1 MEQTSL
7 LLPPREA
14 RGGGG
19 AARSEAERRDGRG
32 RRRPT
37 VQAPMPIQ
45 SRHSAMIVPEPQL
58 SASNPKASVF
68 VTANAG
74 SGKTTTLVN
83 RVARLLLDR
92 TSPEAILCLTYT
104 KAAAAEMQRR
114 LFDELGAWA
123 VMDDARLQTKL
134 AGLDEGHRGLSQART
149 LFAKALE
156 TPGGLKI
163 QTIHA
168 FCEKLL
174 RRFPLEAGVSPGFK
188 VLEAAAAADVSAK
201 ARDGLALAATAAP
214 DGPIGRAYAHFSVE
228 LDWNSFNGM
237 FGAFEARRTEIAA
250 YAEACGGDD
259 GLALDVWRVCG
270 FAAPTPPEALEAE
283 AVAGVEWS
291 AWKGVAE
298 AMAAS
303 AAVTDKG
310 IGAAMKAVSADAGF
324 AEVWAIF
331 STQKGEPRA
340 RIATAKVADGAADWM
355 GRTQFALNHA
365 RVRIKAARIAQDSV
379 HALTLARAYAELY
392 EAAKAEQAGLD
403 FGDLIER
410 TRELLT
416 VRADAAWVLY
426 KLDGGIDHL
435 LLDEAQDTAP
445 DQWDILHAFTDE
457 FFAGAG
463 AIRFDG
469 QPAERTIFAVGDEKQ
484 SIYSFQGAAPE
495 QFLAEEG
502 AFRSLVDGA
511 GKSFLRVPLERS
523 WRSAPEVLGFVD
535 AVFADPVAAQGLR
548 PGAPVDEPVHH
559 LAVRPEGGGVDLW
572 PLEISDETEDKD
584 PWLPVDHQQTQSASK
599 KLARNI
605 AGQIKRM
612 VQAREGVF
620 DKATRERRPMGYGD
634 VLILVRRRNA
644 LFHEIIRALKRE
656 GVPVG
661 GADRL
666 KLSEHIAFQDL
677 LAIGRFARFPAD
689 DLTLAALLRSP
700 FCDVD
705 EGSLFALAHKRQS
718 SLWSVLQRRAGEQP
732 AFGRAVDLLSWVLA
746 EARTRAPFDLYSRFL
761 SRLDPDGRSLRQ
773 RMLTRLGREAEDAI
787 DALLAEVLAAE
798 QADARDLE
806 QVLDRLAASEIE
818 VKREQEDRAGP
829 DGGEVRV
836 MTAHGAKGL
845 EAPVVILPDT
855 TTKAKAMAGPLM
867 GIEGGG
873 FLWAPRKD
881 DDCPI
886 TEEARARRE
895 EAAAHE
901 SLRLLYVAMT
911 RARDRLIVCGVQTK
925 PAYLTGSWRDMIERG
940 LERPEITANRRMVA
954 QGEVQV
960 IRYGADPVVVPAST
974 RPLADVIALPAW
986 ARRLAPQEPA
996 ALRYAS
1002 PSTLAE
1008 DERGPSNSP
1017 LAVRDGLGRYRRGTV
1032 IHRLLQL
1039 LPDLPAERRPG
1050 AAAILLEREPD
1061 LNAAQRAE
1069 MAHAALSV
1077 LNDDRFAA
1085 VFGPGSRPEAAIAGR
1100 AAGLPEGL
1108 AVSGRVDRL
1117 VVEAD
1122 RVLVVDF
1129 KTNRP
1134 APDRIE
1140 DADRAYKV
1148 QMAVYAAVLAE
1159 VFPGRRIEAALVW
1172 TDGPKLMVVPENI
1185 IAATLAE
1192 LRAES

>member
-1 MEQTSL
+1 MTALDPQI
-7 LLPPREA
+7 
-14 RGGGG
+14 
-19 AARSEAERRDGRG
+19 AASD
-32 RRRPT
+32 PT
-37 VQAPMPIQ
+37 
-45 SRHSAMIVPEPQL
+45 
-58 SASNPKASVF
+58 ASVF

-83 RVARLLLDR
+83 RVARLLLGE
-92 TSPEAILCLTYT
+92 TPPEAILCLTYT

-123 VMDDARLQTKL
+123 VMDDAPL
-134 AGLDEGHRGLSQART
+134 AKTLAALNEGRQSYSDART

-188 VLEAAAAADVSAK
+188 VLEAAAAAEVSAK
-201 ARDGLALAATAAP
+201 ARDNLALAATAAP

-237 FGAFEARRTEIAA
+237 FAAFEGRRREIEA
-250 YAEACGGDD
+250 YAEACGDD
-259 GLALDVWRVCG
+259 AGLDGDVWRNCG
-270 FAAPTPPEALEAE
+270 FDAEAPPETLEAE
-283 AVAGVEWS
+283 AVAGVEWG
-291 AWKGVAE
+291 AWTSVAE
-298 AMAAS
+298 AMLLGTPAS
-303 AAVTDKG
+303 DQPV
-310 IGAAMKAVSADAGF
+310 GAAMKAVTPDSSF
-324 AEVWAIF
+324 AAVWGVF

-340 RIATAKVADGAADWM
+340 RIATAKVAKGAADWM
-355 GRTQFALNHA
+355 SRTQFALNHA
-365 RVRIKAARIAQDSV
+365 RSRIKAARIARDSV
-379 HALTLARAYAELY
+379 FALTLARAYAELY

-463 AIRFDG
+463 AIRFGDKR
-469 QPAERTIFAVGDEKQ
+469 PALRTVFAVGDEKQ

-495 QFLAEEG
+495 RFLAEEG
-502 AFRSLVDGA
+502 AFREQVEGA
-511 GKSFLRVPLERS
+511 GETFLRVPLERS

-535 AVFADPVAAQGLR
+535 AVFADPVAAAGLR
-548 PGAPVDEPVHH
+548 PGAPADEPVHH
-559 LAVRPEGGGVDLW
+559 LAVRDAGGGVDLW
-572 PLEISDETEDKD
+572 PLEVSDEAEDAD

-605 AGQIKRM
+605 AQEIKRM
-612 VQAREGVF
+612 VGAREGVF
-620 DKATRERRPMGYGD
+620 PKSGGERRPMAYGD
-634 VLILVRRRNA
+634 LLILVRRRNT

-677 LAIGRFARFPAD
+677 LAIGRLARFPGD

-705 EGSLFALAHKRQS
+705 EDALFDLAWRRQGSLWA
-718 SLWSVLQRRAGEQP
+718 VLQRRAGERP

-746 EARTRAPFDLYSRFL
+746 EARTRAPFDLYSRLL
-761 SRLDPDGRSLRQ
+761 SRLDPEGRSMRQ
-773 RMLTRLGREAEDAI
+773 RLLTRLGREAEDAI
-787 DALLAEVLAAE
+787 DAFLAEVLAAE

-818 VKREQEDRAGP
+818 VKREQEDRSGP

-855 TTKAKAMAGPLM
+855 TTKARAMAGPLLRV
-867 GIEGGG
+867 ERVAGGDG

-881 DDCPI
+881 DDCPV
-886 TEEARARRE
+886 TETARARRE
-895 EAAAHE
+895 LAAEHE

-911 RARDRLIVCGVQTK
+911 RARDRLIVCGVETRK
-925 PAYLTGSWRDMIERG
+925 AAFEGSWRDIVERG
-940 LERPEITANRRMVA
+940 LERPQIAATKRMVS
-954 QGEVQV
+954 QGDMQIV
-960 IRYGADPVVVPAST
+960 RYGANPVQAPAPASARAT
-974 RPLADVIALPAW
+974 AETIVLPAW
-986 ARRLAPQEPA
+986 ARRLAPAEPA

-1017 LAVRDGLGRYRRGTV
+1017 LAIRDGLGRYRRGTV

-1039 LPDLPAERRPG
+1039 LPDLPAERRAE
-1050 AAAILLEREPD
+1050 AAAVLLEREPD

-1069 MAHAALSV
+1069 MAQAALSV

-1117 VVEAD
+1117 VVEKD

-1134 APDRIE
+1134 APERIE

-1172 TDGPKLMVVPENI
+1172 TDGPKLMAVPENI
-1185 IAATLAE
+1185 IAETLAE

>member
-1 MEQTSL
+1 MTPDPQI
-7 LLPPREA
+7 
-14 RGGGG
+14 
-19 AARSEAERRDGRG
+19 AASDPG
-32 RRRPT
+32 
-37 VQAPMPIQ
+37 
-45 SRHSAMIVPEPQL
+45 
-58 SASNPKASVF
+58 ASVF

-83 RVARLLLDR
+83 RVARLLLGE
-92 TSPEAILCLTYT
+92 TPPEAILCLTYT
-104 KAAAAEMQRR
+104 KAAAAEMQAR
-114 LFDELGAWA
+114 LFAKLGAWA
-123 VMDDARLQTKL
+123 VMDDAPL
-134 AGLDEGHRGLSQART
+134 AVALEELSESRRDYSDART

-188 VLEAAAAADVSAK
+188 VLEAAAAAEVSAK
-201 ARDGLALAATAAP
+201 ARDALALAATADAE
-214 DGPIGRAYAHFSVE
+214 GPIGRAYAHFSVE

-237 FGAFEARRTEIAA
+237 FGAFEARRGEIEA
-250 YAEACGGDD
+250 YADACGDD
-259 GLALDVWRVCG
+259 AGLASDVWRVCG
-270 FAAPTPPEALEAE
+270 FEAETPPEGLEAE
-283 AVAGVEWS
+283 AVAAIEWG
-291 AWKGVAE
+291 AWTSVAE
-298 AMAAS
+298 AMMFGSPAS
-303 AAVTDKG
+303 DQPIA
-310 IGAAMKAVSADAGF
+310 AAMKRVTPDAGF
-324 AEVWAIF
+324 AEVWSIF
-331 STQKGEPRA
+331 STLKGEPRA
-340 RIATAKVADGAADWM
+340 RIATAKVAKGAADWM
-355 GRTQFALNHA
+355 SRTQFDLNHA
-365 RVRIKAARIAQDSV
+365 RGRIKAARIARDTV
-379 HALTLARAYAELY
+379 FALILARAYAELY
-392 EAAKAEQAGLD
+392 EAAKAQQAGLD

-410 TRELLT
+410 TRDLLT
-416 VRADAAWVLY
+416 RRADAAWVLY

-445 DQWDILHAFTDE
+445 DQWDIMHAFTDE

-463 AIRFDG
+463 AIRFG
-469 QPAERTIFAVGDEKQ
+469 ERPALRTVFAVGDEKQ

-502 AFRSLVDGA
+502 HFRSLVEGA
-511 GKSFLRVPLERS
+511 GETFLRVPLERS
-523 WRSAPEVLGFVD
+523 WRSAPEVLTFVD
-535 AVFADPVAAQGLR
+535 AVFADPVAAAGLR
-548 PGAPVDEPVHH
+548 PGAPVEDAVHH
-559 LAVRPEGGGVDLW
+559 LAVRSEGGGVDLW
-572 PLEISDETEDKD
+572 PLEVSDEPEDSD

-605 AGQIKRM
+605 AQEIKRM
-612 VQAREGVF
+612 VGAREGVF
-620 DKATRERRPMGYGD
+620 IKGGDGLRPMAYGD
-634 VLILVRRRNA
+634 VLILVRRRNT

-677 LAIGRFARFPAD
+677 LAIGRLARFPGD

-705 EGSLFALAHKRQS
+705 EAALFDLAYARPGR
-718 SLWSVLQRRAGEQP
+718 LWPELQRRAGERP
-732 AFGRAVDLLSWVLA
+732 AFGRAVDLLSWAVA
-746 EARTRAPFDLYSRFL
+746 EARTRAPFDLYSRLL
-761 SRLDPDGRSLRQ
+761 SRLDPEGRSMRR
-773 RMLTRLGREAEDAI
+773 RMLSRLGREAEDAI
-787 DALLAEVLAAE
+787 DAFLAEVLAAE
-798 QADARDLE
+798 QAGARDLE

-818 VKREQEDRAGP
+818 VKREQEDRSGP

-855 TTKAKAMAGPLM
+855 TTKAKAMGGPLLAV
-867 GIEGGG
+867 EGGG

-881 DDCPI
+881 DDCPAA
-886 TEEARARRE
+886 ELARARRE
-895 EAAAHE
+895 AAAEHE

-911 RARDRLIVCGVQTK
+911 RARDRLIVCGVETRK
-925 PAYLTGSWRDMIERG
+925 AAFDGSWRDMAERG
-940 LERPEITANRRMVA
+940 LERPEIAASKRMVG
-954 QGEVQV
+954 QGDVQIV
-960 IRYGADPVVVPAST
+960 RYGADPVQAPASART
-974 RPLADVIALPAW
+974 SAETIVLPAW
-986 ARRLAPQEPA
+986 ARRLAPAEPA

-1039 LPDLPAERRPG
+1039 LPDLPAERRAE
-1050 AAAILLEREPD
+1050 AAAVLLEREPD
-1061 LNAAQRAE
+1061 LNAAQRTE
-1069 MAHAALSV
+1069 MAQAALSV
-1077 LNDDRFAA
+1077 LNDNRFAA

-1117 VVEAD
+1117 VVEKD

-1134 APDRIE
+1134 APERIE

-1172 TDGPKLMVVPENI
+1172 TDGPKLMAVPENI
-1185 IAATLAE
+1185 ILETLAA

>member
-1 MEQTSL
+1 MT
-7 LLPPREA
+7 
-14 RGGGG
+14 
-19 AARSEAERRDGRG
+19 AAD
-32 RRRPT
+32 
-37 VQAPMPIQ
+37 
-45 SRHSAMIVPEPQL
+45 PQIA
-58 SASNPKASVF
+58 ASNPTASVF

-83 RVARLLLDR
+83 RVARLLLGE
-92 TSPEAILCLTYT
+92 TPPEAILCLTYT

-123 VMDDARLQTKL
+123 VMADAPLSEKL
-134 AGLDEGHRGLSQART
+134 AALDEAGRDLSDART

-188 VLEAAAAADVSAK
+188 VLESAAAAEVSAR
-201 ARDGLALAATAAP
+201 ARDSLALAAMA
-214 DGPIGRAYAHFSVE
+214 DSGGPIGKAYAHFSVE
-228 LDWNSFNGM
+228 LDWKG
-237 FGAFEARRTEIAA
+237 FGDMLATFEARRPQIAA
-250 YAEACGGDD
+250 YAEACGSDE
-259 GLALDVWRVCG
+259 ALSAHVWSLCG
-270 FAAPTPPEALEAE
+270 FTAETPTETLEAE
-283 AVAGVEWS
+283 AVAGVEWG
-291 AWKGVAE
+291 AWASVTA
-298 AMAAS
+298 AMLAS
-303 AAVTDKG
+303 PAVTDKG
-310 IGAAMKAVSADAGF
+310 VGAAMKGVTADSSF
-324 AEVWAIF
+324 AEVWAVF

-340 RIATAKVADGAADWM
+340 RVATAKVAPGPADWM
-355 GRTQFALNHA
+355 SRTQFALDHA
-365 RVRIKAARIAQDSV
+365 RSRIKAARIARDTV
-379 HALTLARAYAELY
+379 HALTLALAYAGLY

-463 AIRFDG
+463 AIRFGD
-469 QPAERTIFAVGDEKQ
+469 QTTLRTVFAVGDEKQ

-495 QFLAEEG
+495 QFLAEDD
-502 AFRSLVDGA
+502 AFRALVAGA
-511 GKSFLRVPLERS
+511 GERFLSLPLERS
-523 WRSAPEVLGFVD
+523 WRSAPEVLAFVD
-535 AVFADPVAAQGLR
+535 AVFADPMAAAGLR
-548 PGAPVDEPVHH
+548 PGAPADEAVHH
-559 LAVRPEGGGVDLW
+559 LAVRGPGGGVDLW
-572 PLEISDETEDKD
+572 PLEVSDAAEETD
-584 PWLPVDHQQTQSASK
+584 PWLPVDHQPSQSASK
-599 KLARNI
+599 KLARRI
-605 AGQIKRM
+605 AREIKRM
-612 VQAREGVF
+612 VETREGVF
-620 DKATRERRPMGYGD
+620 AKRGGGLRPMAYGD
-634 VLILVRRRNA
+634 VLILVRRRNT

-700 FCDVD
+700 FLDVD
-705 EGSLFALAHKRQS
+705 EAALFDLAWDRKGG
-718 SLWSVLQRRAGEQP
+718 LWAALQRRAGERP
-732 AFGRAVDLLSWVLA
+732 EYGRAVDLLGWALS
-746 EARTRAPFDLYSRFL
+746 EARTRAPFDLYSRLL
-761 SRLDPDGRSLRQ
+761 SRLDPEGRSMRQ
-773 RMLTRLGREAEDAI
+773 RMLTRLGREAEDAV
-787 DALLAEVLAAE
+787 DAFLAEVLAAE
-798 QADARDLE
+798 QAGARDLE

-818 VKREQEDRAGP
+818 VKREQEDRSGP

-836 MTAHGAKGL
+836 MTAHGSKGL

-855 TTKAKAMAGPLM
+855 TTKAKAMAGPLLS
-867 GIEGGG
+867 IEGGG

-881 DDCPI
+881 DDCPAS
-886 TEEARARRE
+886 ELARGRRDL
-895 EAAAHE
+895 AAEHE

-911 RARDRLIVCGVQTK
+911 RARDRLIVCGVQTARSSDFK
-925 PAYLTGSWRDMIERG
+925 DSWRDMIERG
-940 LERPEITANRRMVA
+940 LERPQIADAKRMVG
-954 QGEVQV
+954 QDDVQIV
-960 IRYGADPVVVPAST
+960 RYGADPQVAAAQARTDS
-974 RPLADVIALPAW
+974 AEAALPAW
-986 ARRLAPQEPA
+986 ARRLAPAEPA

-1039 LPDLPAERRPG
+1039 LPDLPAARRAG
-1050 AAAILLEREPD
+1050 AAAVLLAREPD
-1061 LNAAQRAE
+1061 LNDAQRAE
-1069 MAHAALSV
+1069 MAQAALSV
-1077 LNDDRFAA
+1077 LNDARFAA

-1100 AAGLPEGL
+1100 AAGLPDGL

-1117 VVEAD
+1117 VVETD

-1140 DADRAYKV
+1140 EADRAYKV

-1172 TDGPKLMVVPENI
+1172 TDGPKLMAVPENI
-1185 IAATLAE
+1185 IAETLAE

>member
-1 MEQTSL
+1 MG
-7 LLPPREA
+7 PRDKPGEDGDIWVGVQVA
-14 RGGGG
+14 EMTADPQI
-19 AARSEAERRDGRG
+19 AASDPA
-32 RRRPT
+32 
-37 VQAPMPIQ
+37 
-45 SRHSAMIVPEPQL
+45 
-58 SASNPKASVF
+58 ASVF

-83 RVARLLLDR
+83 RVARLLLGE
-92 TSPEAILCLTYT
+92 TPPEAILCLTYT

-123 VMDDARLQTKL
+123 VMDDAPLAKKL
-134 AGLDEGHRGLSQART
+134 AALNEGHQSYSDARM

-188 VLEAAAAADVSAK
+188 VLEAAAAAEVSAK
-201 ARDGLALAATAAP
+201 ARDALALAATAAP
-214 DGPIGRAYAHFSVE
+214 DGPIGLAYAHFSVE

-237 FGAFEARRTEIAA
+237 FATFEARRTEVAA
-250 YAEACGGDD
+250 YADACGTDD
-259 GLALDVWRVCG
+259 GLASDIWRRCG
-270 FAAPTPPEALEAE
+270 FSAETLPETLEAE
-283 AVAGVEWS
+283 AVAGVEWG
-291 AWKGVAE
+291 AWKGVTE
-298 AMAAS
+298 AMMLGTPA
-303 AAVTDKG
+303 TDQA
-310 IGAAMKAVSADAGF
+310 IGTAMKPINPDSSF
-324 AEVWAIF
+324 AAVWAIF
-331 STQKGEPRA
+331 STLKGDPRA
-340 RIATAKVADGAADWM
+340 RIATSKVAKGAVDWM
-355 GRTQFALNHA
+355 SRTQFALNHA
-365 RVRIKAARIAQDSV
+365 RGRIKAARIARDTV
-379 HALTLARAYAELY
+379 FALTLARAYAELY

-416 VRADAAWVLY
+416 IRADAAWVLY

-463 AIRFDG
+463 AIRFG
-469 QPAERTIFAVGDEKQ
+469 ERSALRTIFAVGDEKQ

-495 QFLAEEG
+495 RFLAEEG
-502 AFRSLVDGA
+502 DFRSLVEGA
-511 GKSFLRVPLERS
+511 GETFLRVPLERS

-535 AVFADPVAAQGLR
+535 AVFADPAAAAGLR
-548 PGAPVDEPVHH
+548 PGAPMDEPVHH
-559 LAVRPEGGGVDLW
+559 LAVRGEGGGVDLW
-572 PLEISDETEDKD
+572 PLEVSDEAEDTD
-584 PWLPVDHQQTQSASK
+584 PWLPVDHQQTQSAAK

-605 AGQIKRM
+605 AREIKRM
-612 VQAREGVF
+612 VLAREGVF
-620 DKATRERRPMGYGD
+620 VKGGQARRPIDYGD
-634 VLILVRRRNA
+634 VLILVRRRNT

-700 FCDVD
+700 FCEVD
-705 EGSLFALAHKRQS
+705 EAALFDLAYQRQGSL
-718 SLWSVLQRRAGEQP
+718 WNTLQRRAGERP
-732 AFGRAVDLLSWVLA
+732 AFGRAVDLLAWFLA
-746 EARTRAPFDLYSRFL
+746 EARTRAPFDLYSRLL
-761 SRLDPDGRSLRQ
+761 SRLDPEGRSMRE
-773 RMLTRLGREAEDAI
+773 RTLTRLGREAEDAI
-787 DALLAEVLAAE
+787 DAFLAELLTAE
-798 QADARDLE
+798 QVGARDLE

-818 VKREQEDRAGP
+818 VKREQEDRSGP
-829 DGGEVRV
+829 EGGEVRV

-855 TTKAKAMAGPLM
+855 TTKAKAMAGPLLSV
-867 GIEGGG
+867 EGGG

-881 DDCPI
+881 DDCPA

-895 EAAAHE
+895 EAAGHE

-911 RARDRLIVCGVQTK
+911 RARDRLIVCGVETRK
-925 PAYLTGSWRDMIERG
+925 ASFDGSWRDVVERG
-940 LERPEITANRRMVA
+940 LERPEIVAGRRMIA
-954 QGEVQV
+954 QGDMQV
-960 IRYGADPVVVPAST
+960 IRYGADPVVVPASVRSVT
-974 RPLADVIALPAW
+974 EAISLPAW

-1039 LPDLPAERRPG
+1039 LPDLAAERRAD
-1050 AAAILLEREPD
+1050 AAAVLLEREPD
-1061 LNAAQRAE
+1061 LNPAQRAE
-1069 MAHAALSV
+1069 MAQAALSV
-1077 LNDDRFAA
+1077 LNDARFAA

-1117 VVEAD
+1117 VVEPD
-1122 RVLVVDF
+1122 RVLVIDF

-1134 APDRIE
+1134 APERIE

-1172 TDGPKLMVVPENI
+1172 TDGPKLMAVPENI
-1185 IAATLAE
+1185 IVETLAA